1 MKIPNIDTEILS
13 VSELTRQIRTL
24 LEEAIGEVLVVGEI
38 SNFKTHTSGHRYF
51 TLKDGEAQIQCVMW
65 KTRQLAFAPT
75 DGMRVV
81 VGGRLTVYPA
91 RGNYQVDCT
100 FLRPEGVGDL
110 YAAFAK
116 LKADLERRGWFDAL
130 GKKPLPRL
138 PTSVGIVTS
147 GTGAAAHDMF
157 STIQRRYPPLG
168 VVFRQTLVQGAEAAA
183 DIVNAI
189 KELQKTHVD
198 VIIVGRG
205 GGSIED
211 LWCFNTEEVA
221 KAIHESSIPIISA
234 VGHET
239 DFTIADFVADVRAAT
254 PTAAAELVTPFTK
267 TDLLLIIDEYRL
279 KLIDAMQEN
288 VSALQTMAESF
299 LDGSAARR
307 VIERIMN
314 RAQRV
319 DELHLRVSKSMEH
332 TIEKLRHQLIHT
344 NRQINALHPY
354 RPLRLGYA
362 IIEKEGRALKAAD
375 ELVNGDTVDLVR
387 YRQRATAEVLNTQ
400 LIEGNV
406 YGQERTDA

>member
-1 MKIPNIDTEILS
+1 MKIPNIDAEICS
-13 VSELTRQIRTL
+13 VAELTQQIRML
-24 LEEAIGEVLVVGEI
+24 LEEGIGEVLVVGEI

-65 KTRQLAFAPT
+65 KTRRLGFAPA

-81 VGGRLTVYPA
+81 VSGRLTVYPA
-91 RGNYQVDCT
+91 RGNYQIDCVT
-100 FLRPEGVGDL
+100 VRPEGIGDL

-116 LKADLERRGWFDAL
+116 LKADLEQRGWFDAL

-138 PTSVGIVTS
+138 PTSVGIATS

-157 STIQRRYPPLG
+157 STIQRRYPPLD
-168 VVFRQTLVQGAEAAA
+168 VVFRPTVVQGAEAAA

-189 KELQKTHVD
+189 RELQSADVD

-211 LWCFNTEEVA
+211 LWCFNTEAVA
-221 KAIHESSIPIISA
+221 KAIYESSIPIISA

-267 TDLLLIIDEYRL
+267 TDLLLFVEEFRSR
-279 KLIDAMQEN
+279 LIDSMQEN
-288 VSALQTMAESF
+288 VSELQTMAESF
-299 LDGSAARR
+299 LDGTAARR
-307 VIERIMN
+307 VLERIMN
-314 RAQRV
+314 RVQRT
-319 DELHLRVSKSMEH
+319 DELHLRVSRSMAH
-332 TIEKLRHQLIHT
+332 AIENLRHRLTQVNSQLS
-344 NRQINALHPY
+344 ALHPY

-362 IIEKEGRALKAAD
+362 IIERAGHVLRAAD
-375 ELVNGDTVDLVR
+375 ELGAGDTVELVR
-387 YRQRATAEVLNTQ
+387 SHQRATAEILNTKF
-400 LIEGNV
+400 IEDND
-406 YGQERTDA
+406 YGQEQPDA